1 MRLHVPSPHLVQRGE
16 GARTDSLRS
25 LGASAVALEGE
36 RPTFLDQEEPGRDSV
51 ALGLGAEQVRLADE
65 GSQPAADPPHRSG
78 SGGNKD
84 SQCRRAL
91 QSPSA

>member
-1 MRLHVPSPHLVQRGE
+1 M
-16 GARTDSLRS
+16 RTDSLRS

-36 RPTFLDQEEPGRDSV
+36 RPTFLDQEEPGKDSV
-51 ALGLGAEQVRLADE
+51 VLGLGWSRLIWQMKVRNRQLT
-65 GSQPAADPPHRSG
+65 PPNRSG

-91 QSPSA
+91 QSWSA